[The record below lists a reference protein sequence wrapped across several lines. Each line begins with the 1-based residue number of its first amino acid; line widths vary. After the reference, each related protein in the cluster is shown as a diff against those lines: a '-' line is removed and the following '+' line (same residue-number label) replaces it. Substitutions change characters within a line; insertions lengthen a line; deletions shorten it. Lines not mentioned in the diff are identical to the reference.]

1 MNVTHIY
8 NMAWKEYQENK
19 IRILI
24 ILFTVPA
31 ISSLFFIP
39 SLFSDYGL
47 LEDLIQKYEAIYLK
61 YSPVLRRQMILVDFQ
76 LPLYLLIPAF
86 ASPFFGI
93 LEGIVGEKDGRT
105 LESLLAL
112 PVNRWEVLFG
122 KVGLSITAAVIISWS
137 AFVFHLVM
145 FQILI
150 GSQLSLHILT
160 LKWFLVCFL
169 LIPAIIYMISIVA
182 ILIAMRVK
190 KVQTAVNWS
199 MLIFTPVFILLI
211 GIGTDQIP
219 LSNNILIGVGSGLL
233 FSGGILTWIVKQRF
247 SVERLILGM
256 YD

>member
-1 MNVTHIY
+1 MNINHI
-8 NMAWKEYQENK
+8 NSIAWKEYQEHK

-39 SLFSDYGL
+39 SLFSDSGL
-47 LEDLIQKYEAIYLK
+47 LEELIQKYDSIYSL
-61 YSPVLRRQMILVDFQ
+61 YPPVLRRQMILVDFQ

-105 LESLLAL
+105 LESLLVL
-112 PVNRWEVLFG
+112 PVNRWEILFG
-122 KVGLSITAAVIISWS
+122 KVGLSITAAIVISWF
-137 AFVFHLVM
+137 AFVFHL
-145 FQILI
+145 ILFMIFI
-150 GSQLSLHILT
+150 GSELALHLLT
-160 LKWFLVCFL
+160 LKWFLICLL
-169 LIPAIIYMISIVA
+169 LIPAIIYMISIMA

-199 MLIFTPVFILLI
+199 TVVFIPVFILLI
-211 GIGTDQIP
+211 GIGSDQIP
-219 LSNNILIGVGSGLL
+219 LNTKIVICTGASLL
-233 FSGGILTWIVKQRF
+233 FLGGIMTWIVKRQF